1 MTRAWRTDREMATV
15 LTLPSN
21 SPSIEP
27 RVHGS
32 IHRGP
37 AKLACA
43 LAVLWALTPAV
54 AFAAPPRLSLPI
66 DCEVGN
72 GCQIQNYADND
83 AGPAARDF
91 ACGGRTYDGHKGTDF
106 RIRDTAAMMKGVK
119 VLAGADGVVKA
130 IRDDMAD
137 ISIRDP
143 GAGDISGRECGN
155 GVVLE
160 HGDGWVTQYC
170 HLRRGSVR
178 VGPGETVARGAVLG
192 EVGLSGFAE
201 FAHVH
206 FEVRNGDTVVDPFTG
221 KGFSARSAA
230 QCERADGDS
239 ALWDAR
245 TLAALAY
252 KPAAFL
258 SGGFAGE
265 PVKLDAAERA
275 PPPAPSSA
283 SPALVAYA
291 RVLGVRAGDMET
303 LTIMDPGGAIFGA
316 KGPAAIAAPKA
327 QWLSFFG
334 RKRSSRPWPPGQ
346 YSATYRLERD
356 GRVLIDER
364 FSIRL
369 E

>member
-1 MTRAWRTDREMATV
+1 MTRPWRTNQEIATVPTLLSNFPSLATRAW
-15 LTLPSN
+15 
-21 SPSIEP
+21 
-27 RVHGS
+27 
-32 IHRGP
+32 
-37 AKLACA
+37 A
-43 LAVLWALTPAV
+43 LAVLCALMPAV
-54 AFAAPPRLSLPI
+54 AFAAPPGLSLPI
-66 DCEVGN
+66 DCEIGS
-72 GCQIQNYADND
+72 GCQIQNYADHD
-83 AGPAARDF
+83 AGPGARDF
-91 ACGGRTYDGHKGTDF
+91 SCGGRTYDGHKGTDF
-106 RIRDTAAMMKGVK
+106 RIRDTAAMIKGVK
-119 VLAGADGVVKA
+119 VLAGAGGVVKA

-137 ISIRDP
+137 VSIRDS
-143 GAGDISGRECGN
+143 GAGKVSGRECGN

-178 VGPGETVARGAVLG
+178 VKPGETVARGAALG

-206 FEVRNGDTVVDPFTG
+206 FEVRNGKTVVDPFTG
-221 KGFSARSAA
+221 NGLSARSSA
-230 QCERADGDS
+230 QCEHADGDS

-258 SGGFAGE
+258 FGGFAGE
-265 PVKLDAAERA
+265 PVKLEAAEKA
-275 PPPAPSSA
+275 PPLAPSPV
-283 SPALVAYA
+283 SPALVAYV

-303 LTIMDPGGAIFGA
+303 LTIMGPGGEIFGT
-316 KGPAAIAAPKA
+316 KGPVAIAAPKA

-334 RKRSSRPWPPGQ
+334 RKRSAQPWPNGP

-356 GRVLIDER
+356 GRVLIEER

-369 E
+369 Q